1 MQSAPANAMPA
12 SIQVRLSL
20 LCAVPPHP
28 VHPLTPSPA
37 LLHPRQARLE
47 AYKAAKDST
56 SAEELKAALD
66 AKMQKATAK
75 HEDIL
80 KMKVEA

>member
-1 MQSAPANAMPA
+1 MQPAAPNAMPA
-12 SIQVRLSL
+12 SIQVRRPP

-28 VHPLTPSPA
+28 AHPLTPSPA
-37 LLHPRQARLE
+37 RLLPRQARLE